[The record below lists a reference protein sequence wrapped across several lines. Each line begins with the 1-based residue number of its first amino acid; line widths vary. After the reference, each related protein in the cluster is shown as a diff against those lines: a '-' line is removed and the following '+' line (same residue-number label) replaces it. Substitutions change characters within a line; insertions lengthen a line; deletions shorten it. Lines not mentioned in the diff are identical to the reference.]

1 MLTTLTLCIIA
12 YLFGSFSS
20 AVIVCHLMGLP
31 DPRTQGSGNPGA
43 TNVLRHGGKKAAI
56 ITLFFDV
63 LKGIVAVLLAR
74 IFVPD
79 DTATLAGV
87 TFAVFLGHL
96 YPVFFQFKGG
106 KGVATAF
113 GALLALVWQVG
124 IAALVTWLA
133 MAFAFRYSSLSAII
147 TAVFVPVFTYFFSG
161 DLYYT
166 GSSLLISILLIWRH
180 RSNIKKLLNGE
191 EDKIG
196 EKA

>member
-1 MLTTLTLCIIA
+1 MLTTFTLCVIA

-74 IFVPD
+74 FFVPD
-79 DTATLAGV
+79 DTLTLAGV
-87 TFAVFLGHL
+87 TLAVFLGHL
-96 YPVFFQFKGG
+96 YPIFFQFKGG

-113 GALLALVWQVG
+113 GGLLALVWQVG

-147 TAVFVPVFTYFFSG
+147 TAICVPVFTYFFSN

-166 GSSLLISILLIWRH
+166 TSSIVISVLLIWRH